1 MFSTPVGNP
10 GVGLGGVIPLVES
23 RGKAP
28 KASTILGYLK
38 PENN

>member
-1 MFSTPVGNP
+1 MFSTPAGNP
-10 GVGLGGVIPLVES
+10 GVGLGGVILLVES